1 MTNQSTPVQEN
12 YEFKTEV
19 HQLLDLV
26 INSLYSH
33 KDIFMRELISNAS
46 DAIDHIR
53 YQSLTQPDM
62 AENDT
67 HWKIKII
74 PDEKANTLTI
84 SDNGIGMTHD
94 EIIQNLGTIAKSGTR
109 EFLNTI
115 KENKGDV
122 NMIGRFGVG
131 FYSSFMVADKVE
143 VVTRTSKG
151 KAHKWSAD
159 GPGGFHL
166 EETEKTGRGTDIILH
181 LKKESHDYLQEYE
194 IRGVVKKYSDFIEFP
209 IVMDVERE
217 APPQKPEDKAGETP
231 EPEKKI
237 VEETL
242 NSRKALWAKAKNQIK
257 PEEYIEFYRHIAHD
271 FNDPLET
278 IHYQAEGTIEFKAL
292 LYIPKQAPFDLFM
305 RDADKGIHLYI
316 NRVFIMNDAK
326 TLLPN
331 YLRFVK
337 GVVDASDLP
346 LNVSREILQQD
357 ANLEKIR
364 KNLVKKI
371 LGTLQ
376 TMRVQEYDK
385 YLTFYKAFG
394 QVLKEGLHFDPGNKD
409 AIAEL
414 LLFESTKAEKENNRS
429 LDAYL
434 QDMPETQ
441 KSIYYILAED
451 RHAALASPHLEVFK
465 SKNIEVLI
473 MTETIDEWIV
483 QSLVEYK
490 QKPLKSVGKGELD
503 LDESEKQKLEEEN
516 REKKVEYHD
525 LVELMKTKLASE
537 IKEVRF
543 SQRLTDS
550 PACLVLDEM
559 GMSKHMQE
567 LFKAAGQEMPPQ
579 KNILEINAKHALI
592 EKMNSLFRADKDS
605 PELSDYI
612 DLLYDQTLLTAGYKI
627 KDPAG
632 FSRRVTKLMVKEG
645 H

>member
-1 MTNQSTPVQEN
+1 MTDQSAPVKEN

-19 HQLLDLV
+19 HQLMDLV

-33 KDIFMRELISNAS
+33 KEIFMRELLSNAS
-46 DAIDHIR
+46 DAIDCIR
-53 YQSLTQPDM
+53 YKSLTQPDL
-62 AENDT
+62 AENDS
-67 HWKIKII
+67 HWKIKIT
-74 PDEKANTLTI
+74 PDEKAHTLTI

-115 KENKGDV
+115 RENKGDV
-122 NMIGRFGVG
+122 NLIGQFGVG
-131 FYSSFMVADKVE
+131 FYSSFMAADKVE
-143 VVTRTSKG
+143 VITR
-151 KAHKWSAD
+151 APQAQAYKWSSD

-181 LKKESHDYLQEYE
+181 LKKESRDYLQEYE
-194 IRGVVKKYSDFIEFP
+194 IRGLVKKYSDFIEFP

-217 APPQKPEDKAGETP
+217 VPPEPSEDKAEATP
-231 EPEKKI
+231 KPEKKI

-242 NSRKALWAKAKNQIK
+242 NSRQALWAKPKNQVK
-257 PEEYIEFYRHIAHD
+257 PEEYNEFYQHIAHD

-278 IHYQAEGTIEFKAL
+278 IHYKAEGTIEFKAL
-292 LYIPKQAPFDLFM
+292 LYIPQKAPFDLFV

-331 YLRFVK
+331 YLRFIK
-337 GVVDASDLP
+337 GVVDAGDLP

-376 TMRVQEYDK
+376 AMREKEYDK

-394 QVLKEGLHFDPGNKD
+394 QVLKEGLHLDPGNKE
-409 AIAEL
+409 AIAKL
-414 LLFESTKAEKENNRS
+414 LLFESTKAEAGIYRS
-429 LDAYL
+429 LDSYL

-451 RHAALASPHLEVFK
+451 RGVALASPYLEVFK

-473 MTETIDEWIV
+473 MTENIDEWIV

-490 QKPLKSVGKGELD
+490 QKPLKFVGKGELD
-503 LDESEKQKLEEEN
+503 LGESAKQQPEEEN
-516 REKKVEYHD
+516 QEKKAGYHD
-525 LVELMKTKLASE
+525 LMELMKTKLASE

-559 GMSKHMQE
+559 GMSKHMQD
-567 LFKAAGQEMPPQ
+567 LFKAAGQEMPAQ
-579 KNILEINAKHALI
+579 KNILEINAQHALI
-592 EKMNSLFRADKDS
+592 EKMNALFQSDKDS

-627 KDPAG
+627 KDPVG
-632 FSRRVTKLMVKEG
+632 FSQRVTKLMVKVG